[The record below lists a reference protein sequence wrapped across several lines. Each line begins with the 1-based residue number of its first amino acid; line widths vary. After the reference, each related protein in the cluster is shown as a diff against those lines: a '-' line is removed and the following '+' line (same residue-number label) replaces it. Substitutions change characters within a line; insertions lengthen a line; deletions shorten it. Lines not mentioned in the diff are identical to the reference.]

1 MGVLRDEKIR
11 ALEEKESAN
20 KTIKDLQLE
29 IEPLRRKENEFSEE
43 LKKKDAE
50 KKAVEETMTKLKA
63 THEEQIKKI
72 SASRVAAD
80 QVKKIVA
87 ARDDFKK
94 KFDEKA
100 AEYRAKENEL
110 SDLRQKESRA
120 QQQIQALELEKSNFI
135 KNKTESQE
143 ATKKNDEALAKLRKE
158 ITDEKNKCDRIRK
171 IAKKYKESDTEKAT
185 KIKEL

>member
-1 MGVLRDEKIR
+1 MDQVNQMNILRESNSVLRDEKIR

-20 KTIKDLQLE
+20 KIIKDLELE

-50 KKAVEETMTKLKA
+50 KKAVEESMTKLKA
-63 THEEQIKKI
+63 THEEQVLQAFVIKTLANIFFFKIKKI

-110 SDLRQKESRA
+110 NDLRLKENKA
-120 QQQIQALELEKSNFI
+120 QQQIQALELEKSNLI
-135 KNKTESQE
+135 KNKTENQE
-143 ATKKNDEALAKLRKE
+143 ATKVNL
-158 ITDEKNKCDRIRK
+158 K
-171 IAKKYKESDTEKAT
+171 IV
-185 KIKEL
+185 LVV